1 MFTGLAELVFL
12 IVVVMVVAKLATA
25 ITRGADVGH
34 QARARAMGGRVAWR
48 LGTGEVCRYEGTA
61 DGIAWALSV
70 VTMDDIDTPRRTTL
84 VWRTGSVRSDR
95 VLVVV
100 GNDIR
105 TGGASRGWLG
115 ASGHPL
121 GLDPTADRNA
131 MIVRTTAP
139 PPIVAFAEAAHEV
152 AGIPHGLPAG
162 FRVFAEDDEIARRV
176 LSGAV
181 TEAIS
186 RWHAVHGG
194 ALRIWVGGPDLRLL
208 IAGINWPPPPA
219 FCDLLDLGLGVARE
233 ATSIVGRTGAVHR
246 H

>member
-1 MFTGLAELVFL
+1 LSVGLAELVI
-12 IVVVMVVAKLATA
+12 IVIALVAVAKLAAAGRRNHDAAHRT
-25 ITRGADVGH
+25 
-34 QARARAMGGRVAWR
+34 RARAMGGRVASR
-48 LGTGEVCRYEGTA
+48 PGTGEVCRYEGTA

-115 ASGHPL
+115 ASGYPL
-121 GLDPTADRNA
+121 GLDPTADGNA

-152 AGIPHGLPAG
+152 AGILRGLPEG

-194 ALRIWVGGPDLRLL
+194 ALRIWVGGPDLRLM
-208 IAGINWPPPPA
+208 IAGINWPPPAA

-233 ATSIVGRTGAVHR
+233 ATSIVGRTGAVHG